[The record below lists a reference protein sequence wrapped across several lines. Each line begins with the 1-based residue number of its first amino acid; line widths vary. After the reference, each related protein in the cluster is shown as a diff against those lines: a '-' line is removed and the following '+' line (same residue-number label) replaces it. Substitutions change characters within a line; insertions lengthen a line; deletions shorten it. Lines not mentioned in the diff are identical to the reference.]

1 MKHFLSFLDVT
12 ICLMGLGLGSPSS
25 RTYSGWLHSCGSRKH
40 VRAKIYFIEMGRN
53 AHRIQRFVYCRRNYS
68 ASFGANYCTFTL
80 VRKLSQEQ
88 AHGFQQNVDL
98 EIEGDDV
105 VTLSP
110 DAVQAQLLSKLGL
123 SVRPV
128 KRYENPS

>member
-1 MKHFLSFLDVT
+1 
-12 ICLMGLGLGSPSS
+12 
-25 RTYSGWLHSCGSRKH
+25 
-40 VRAKIYFIEMGRN
+40 MGRN

-110 DAVQAQLLSKLGL
+110 DAVQARLLSKLGL
-123 SVRPV
+123 SVRPLY
-128 KRYENPS
+128 RYENPS